1 MIVFFQELTSI
12 GNRNRARTQAGAAE
26 RPSVERVQNSL
37 TENEKRIKMAK
48 FAGALKR
55 LRDLIHQAITTR
67 KEPDPKIRRAVK

>member
-37 TENEKRIKMAK
+37 TENEKRIQ
-48 FAGALKR
+48 
-55 LRDLIHQAITTR
+55 HQGG
-67 KEPDPKIRRAVK
+67 KVCRRHHLGQH